1 MLLQIINR
9 SDEGRHGMVVKSLN
23 DLSITIHEI
32 GKRYNIQNYIDEF
45 RTSMTNEV
53 SQKFWDEF
61 NSIRTTPVGEI
72 ANPLEKIM
80 LLSSVI
86 SNEELEKVSKI
97 NQRLDKKYSYTD
109 FLKECESARQ
119 AFLRE
124 RKTYFAMKVAK
135 KHSDDSG
142 NGGLGSYLDITGM
155 TDVMLA
161 EWLDSLLEK
170 IYPDHLDIEY
180 EDMSGKK
187 IKTKISHR
195 VCVVGPDYVEAPLI
209 DRYHGSNAYDQFLLH
224 SVYDIKKR
232 KWVYVP
238 MRLIVSVKS
247 EEIDIEKID
256 LT

>member
-1 MLLQIINR
+1 
-9 SDEGRHGMVVKSLN
+9 MVVNSLN

-45 RTSMTNEV
+45 KSSLTTEV
-53 SQKFWDEF
+53 NPKFWDEF
-61 NSIRTTPVGEI
+61 DTLRHTTGCEVV
-72 ANPLEKIM
+72 NPLEKIM

-86 SNEELEKVSKI
+86 TDDELEKVSKI
-97 NQRLDKKYSYTD
+97 NKRLEQKYGYKD
-109 FLKECESARQ
+109 FVKECESARQ

-124 RKTYFAMKVAK
+124 RKAYFSMKVAK

-142 NGGLGSYLDITGM
+142 NGGLGTYFDITGM

-170 IYPDHLDIEY
+170 IYPNHLDIEY
-180 EDMSGKK
+180 EDMGGKK
-187 IKTKISHR
+187 IKTKITHR
-195 VCVVGPDYVEAPLI
+195 VCVVGKDFVEAPLI
-209 DRYHGSNAYDQFLLH
+209 DRYHGSNAYDQFYLH

-232 KWVYVP
+232 KWVYIP

-247 EEIDIEKID
+247 EEIDIEGLD